1 MSSPAPI
8 VRHLD
13 DVTPKLISPADTV
26 RLATLVRPADGTGT
40 SVFYEVWE
48 PGGSQ
53 PANSHPDS
61 TEIFVV
67 LRGTGRAHSD
77 EQTAVLRAGDVLVL
91 PPGSV
96 HKIENTSLT
105 ERLYTVTIMARD
117 AGAIPGGFAALV
129 DVGTATC
136 WDDTDRG
143 VGLSKVPL
151 RTLAA
156 APAIPAEAAAG
167 PGLF

>member
-1 MSSPAPI
+1 
-8 VRHLD
+8 VRHLA

-53 PANSHPDS
+53 PPNSHPDS
-61 TEIFVV
+61 AEIFVV

-77 EQTAVLRAGDVLVL
+77 EHTANLRAGDVLLL
-91 PPGSV
+91 PAGSV
-96 HKIENTSLT
+96 HRIENTSLT
-105 ERLYTVTIMARD
+105 ERLYTVTIMSRD
-117 AGAIPGGFAALV
+117 AGAISGGFAALV
-129 DVGTATC
+129 DAGAATG

-143 VGLSKVPL
+143 V
-151 RTLAA
+151 LAA
-156 APAIPAEAAAG
+156 E
-167 PGLF
+167 